1 MWVSTVEI
9 ILTAETRFFFIG
21 RDFLNWDFSFETLSC
36 HDCQDK
42 SRFSR
47 FVETFPNLSRYLN
60 IIETFWDT
68 GTSGSKILTNWEILI
83 EKIDKSTNLNL
94 DWDFLIVKIN
104 FFKVSRFS
112 QMSRLTTFCSCQD
125 WDSWSRHN
133 GDK

>member
-1 MWVSTVEI
+1 MQAWGYRQSR
-9 ILTAETRFFFIG
+9 LSLLLRQDFFFYWS
-21 RDFLNWDFSFETLSC
+21 RFLKLRLCHVTTVKTNQDFQDLLKLFQICQDISTLSRLFELC
-36 HDCQDK
+36 
-42 SRFSR
+42 
-47 FVETFPNLSRYLN
+47 
-60 IIETFWDT
+60 
-68 GTSGSKILTNWEILI
+68 TSGSKILTNWEILI